1 MTEEDKKER
10 KQRPKRAEKLLT
22 TYEKRRREGEYK
34 KSFGEHWGIISIF
47 LGKYSP
53 LANLGEMGTILAET
67 TCLSENNMDMDKLD
81 TETGNPTVVI
91 PVPRPPP
98 SLPAPMKVQ
107 GNQTSAVV
115 TPTVQDLLLV
125 IEQKDQKIE
134 KLESKLK
141 TQEDV
146 NDIFDIIMP
155 QEDVDDIFDT
165 IMQQPQTL

>member
-1 MTEEDKKER
+1 MFV
-10 KQRPKRAEKLLT
+10 L
-22 TYEKRRREGEYK
+22 G
-34 KSFGEHWGIISIF
+34 KSFDEHWGIISIF
-47 LGKYSP
+47 LGKYST

-67 TCLSENNMDMDKLD
+67 TCLSENNMDIEFDLDKLLD

-107 GNQTSAVV
+107 GNPTSAVV

-134 KLESKLK
+134 NLESKLK

-146 NDIFDIIMP
+146 DDIFDI
-155 QEDVDDIFDT
+155 

>member
-1 MTEEDKKER
+1 MGMDTN
-10 KQRPKRAEKLLT
+10 LLNSQPST
-22 TYEKRRREGEYK
+22 LQD
-34 KSFGEHWGIISIF
+34 SIHE
-47 LGKYSP
+47 SSPP

-67 TCLSENNMDMDKLD
+67 TCLPKSNMDIEFDLDKLD
-81 TETGNPTVVI
+81 TDTGNPTVTL

-107 GNQTSAVV
+107 GNPTSAVV

-134 KLESKLK
+134 NLESKLK

-146 NDIFDIIMP
+146 NDIFDSIMP
-155 QEDVDDIFDT
+155 QEDADDIFDI
-165 IMQQPQTL
+165 IMQQPQTYSG